1 MKKELKDLL
10 SPDTKAKLTA
20 EQQVRLKSLADSAE
34 EGQEIDR
41 LIAGS
46 IEANRPKTVSDESLQ
61 RLEKMRIDC
70 NTRCSAA
77 ATFLVLLSPPCA
89 VPAIEAA
96 EPAGNTGTH

>member
-10 SPDTKAKLTA
+10 SADAKAQLTA

-46 IEANRPKTVSDESLQ
+46 IEANRPKTVSDESLD
-61 RLEKMRIDC
+61 KMRIDY
-70 NTRCSAA
+70 NTRCSVA
-77 ATFLVLLSPPCA
+77 ATFLVLLSPPLLFLL
-89 VPAIEAA
+89 
-96 EPAGNTGTH
+96 